1 MIYFWPKYNNISM
14 DFSDFSEFI
23 GPIIFGLIAWLSNYF
38 GKKKKPSKNDPKIEK
53 KPTSFS
59 NPFEKLYEKY
69 EKEVNK
75 IKETDNDKIENNII
89 NDEITKPIDQ
99 TQEIEREKVIQEVEE
114 IKEPNISSFNSKNIN
129 RPSKTSK
136 SKNSIRSK
144 LKNKKGLKEAIVL
157 KEILDRKY

>member
-53 KPTSFS
+53 KPISFS

-129 RPSKTSK
+129 RPSKTTK

>member
-1 MIYFWPKYNNISM
+1 MIYFWPKYNNIRM

-38 GKKKKPSKNDPKIEK
+38 GKKKKPSKKDPVIEK
-53 KPTSFS
+53 NPSSFS
-59 NPFEKLYEKY
+59 NPFEQLYEKY

-129 RPSKTSK
+129 RPSKTTK